1 MRLTKDKKKEIAER
15 QLAKID
21 FEDLK
26 KQISE
31 TSMATSIYVG
41 CDSQIIK
48 QTKTK
53 GFTRFITCVVIHY
66 DTKHGGKAFFQDI
79 REYRVIP
86 LKERLLKEVYSAVGV
101 ALEIVDA
108 VGDRNF
114 ECHIDINPDER
125 WGSNVVHK
133 EATSYVKANGLKV
146 ISKPYSFCASA
157 ICDYMLKKS

>member
-31 TSMATSIYVG
+31 TSMNTSIYVG

-66 DTKHGGKAFFQDI
+66 ETKHGGKAFFQDV

-114 ECHIDINPDER
+114 ECHIDIASDPR
-125 WGSNVVHK
+125 WGSNIVHK
-133 EATSYVKANGLKV
+133 EAVSYVRANGLNVK
-146 ISKPYSFCASA
+146 SKPYSFTASA
-157 ICDYMLKKS
+157 ICDYLLKKV

>member
-1 MRLTKDKKKEIAER
+1 MRLTRDKKKEIE
-15 QLAKID
+15 QKHLAKID

-31 TSMATSIYVG
+31 TSQATSIYVG

-48 QTKTK
+48 QSKTK

-108 VGDRNF
+108 VGNRNF
-114 ECHIDINPDER
+114 ECHIDIASDPR
-125 WGSNVVHK
+125 WGSNIVHK
-133 EATSYVKANGLKV
+133 EAVSYVRANGLNVK
-146 ISKPYSFCASA
+146 SKPYSFTASA
-157 ICDYMLKKS
+157 ICDYLLKKV

>member
-1 MRLTKDKKKEIAER
+1 MRLTKDKKKEIEQK
-15 QLAKID
+15 QLTQID

-31 TSMATSIYVG
+31 TSMNTSIYVG

-66 DTKHGGKAFFQDI
+66 ETKHGGKAFFQDV

-114 ECHIDINPDER
+114 ECHIDIASDPR
-125 WGSNVVHK
+125 WGSNIVHK
-133 EATSYVKANGLKV
+133 EAVSYVRANGLNVK
-146 ISKPYSFCASA
+146 SKPYSFTASA
-157 ICDYMLKKS
+157 ICDYLLKKV